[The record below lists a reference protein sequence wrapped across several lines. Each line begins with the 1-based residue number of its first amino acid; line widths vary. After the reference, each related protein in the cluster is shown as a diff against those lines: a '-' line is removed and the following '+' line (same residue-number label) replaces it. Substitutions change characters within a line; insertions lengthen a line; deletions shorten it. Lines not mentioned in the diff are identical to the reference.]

1 MSRPKHTV
9 ESLFKEV
16 ERLRNRNNWLSEK
29 LAEAERL
36 LGRKAP
42 IVTLDFEGK
51 PLRILQTPTG
61 PVVLADDLIELI
73 PAAPP
78 PQKRD
83 DQSYTTSAVQ
93 RFRAMGL
100 GEREAIGKLRTELSE
115 PLGITDRGL
124 SESLGIS
131 TRINWIGI
139 VTPLGVES
147 LRSHAPALCEWL
159 LSEFQ
164 KSSKLLKNV

>member
-1 MSRPKHTV
+1 MSRTKHTI
-9 ESLFKEV
+9 ESLLKEV

-42 IVTLDFEGK
+42 ILTLHFEGK
-51 PLRILQTPTG
+51 PLRVLKTATG
-61 PVVLADDLIELI
+61 PVALADDLIALI
-73 PAAPP
+73 SAAPP
-78 PQKRD
+78 PQKRET
-83 DQSYTTSAVQ
+83 QTYNVAVQ

-100 GEREAIGKLRTELSE
+100 GEREAIGMLRTELSE

-131 TRINWIGI
+131 TRAHWIGV

-147 LRSHAPALCEWL
+147 LRKHAPELCAWL
-159 LSEFQ
+159 LSEFE
-164 KSSKLLKNV
+164 KSSELLKNA

>member
-9 ESLFKEV
+9 ESLLKEL
-16 ERLRNRNNWLSEK
+16 ERMRNRNCWLSEK

-42 IVTLDFEGK
+42 MVTLYFQGK
-51 PLRILQTPTG
+51 MLRILQTPTG
-61 PVVLADDLIELI
+61 PVVLADDLIALI
-73 PAAPP
+73 ATAPP
-78 PQKRD
+78 PEKRGGKT
-83 DQSYTTSAVQ
+83 YNVAVQ

-100 GEREAIGKLRTELSE
+100 GEREAVGILRTELAE

-131 TRINWIGI
+131 TKAHWIGV
-139 VTPLGVES
+139 VTALGVES
-147 LRSHAPALCEWL
+147 LKNHAPELCAWL
-159 LSEFQ
+159 LSELQ
-164 KSSKLLKNV
+164 KSSELLKSV

>member
-1 MSRPKHTV
+1 MSRQKHTV
-9 ESLFKEV
+9 ESLLKEV
-16 ERLRNRNNWLSEK
+16 VRLRNRNNWLSEK

-42 IVTLDFEGK
+42 ILTLHFEGK
-51 PLRILQTPTG
+51 PLRVFTTQTG
-61 PVVLADDLIELI
+61 PVVLADDLIALI
-73 PAAPP
+73 ATAPQP
-78 PQKRD
+78 EKRGA
-83 DQSYTTSAVQ
+83 QTYNVAVQ

-100 GEREAIGKLRTELSE
+100 GDREAIGILRTELSE

-131 TRINWIGI
+131 TRANWIGV
-139 VTPLGVES
+139 VTPMGVES
-147 LRSHAPALCEWL
+147 LRKHAPALCAWL

-164 KSSKLLKNV
+164 KTSELLKSA